1 MIQPSTVILLVT
13 NELERLGISYCI
25 GGSIASS
32 VYGEPRTTRDVD
44 IIVNLRSSHI
54 HQLVAAFEDQFY
66 VLLPDV
72 QEALAKAPTIR
83 SDPAQRATFNMIH
96 RQSFFKIDMF
106 VSSGRPFELRQLDRA
121 IRQIVVAEPEQY
133 AILASPEDTVLA
145 KLEWYRLGSGLSDRQ
160 WLDIRSII
168 ETQQAKLDVTYLR
181 EWAKHLQVA
190 DLLEAAL
197 RGDAPSPPNSDSSPP
212 DDAQQ
217 LRLF

>member
-1 MIQPSTVILLVT
+1 MMQPSTIILLVT
-13 NELERLGISYCI
+13 NELERLGIPYCI

-44 IIVNLRSSHI
+44 IVVNLGLSHV
-54 HQLVAAFEDQFY
+54 QRLVAAFEDQFY
-66 VLLPDV
+66 VFLPDI

-83 SDPAQRATFNMIH
+83 NDPAQRATFNMIH
-96 RQSFFKIDMF
+96 RQSFFKVDMF

-121 IRQIVVAEPEQY
+121 VRQVVVVDPEQS
-133 AILASPEDTVLA
+133 AILASPEDTILA

-168 ETQQAKLDVTYLR
+168 ETQQSKLDVDYLR
-181 EWAKHLQVA
+181 EWAKHLLVA
-190 DLLEAAL
+190 DLLESAL
-197 RGDAPSPPNSDSSPP
+197 EGEAPSPPNTNHSSP
-212 DDAQQ
+212 DDPQQ